1 MPCSAHLPS
10 EPLEGDSE
18 GTGSLWCWRPSLELA
33 LEPAPG
39 WPLTAGRSPSA
50 LPRAPLVFK
59 APLALLGKKESE
71 EPEVNL
77 DPLACPDPLAS
88 V

>member
-1 MPCSAHLPS
+1 MREILGGW
-10 EPLEGDSE
+10 EPGCRV
-18 GTGSLWCWRPSLELA
+18 SLSLQA
-33 LEPAPG
+33 APR
-39 WPLTAGRSPSA
+39 LSA
-50 LPRAPLVFK
+50 LSRAPLVFK
-59 APLALLGKKESE
+59 VPLALLGKKESE